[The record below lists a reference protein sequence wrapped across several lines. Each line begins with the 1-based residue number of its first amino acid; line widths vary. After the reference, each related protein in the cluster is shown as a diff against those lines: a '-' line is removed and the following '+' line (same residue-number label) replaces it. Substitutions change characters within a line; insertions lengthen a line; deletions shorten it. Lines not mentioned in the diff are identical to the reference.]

1 MSFEFDK
8 NGNIR
13 NTNELINMIDLNKK
27 EVLFIEFVALV
38 KTISGKNIEEDLS
51 DFRVQLPLLDKV
63 NLLLPNIRY
72 FFIVG
77 NKYGI
82 IKPKEIGDF
91 NTELFCVDVISQHH
105 LADYP
110 FRFVQTD
117 CRVSIESKEDKK
129 HMMPNTWTLKDLCDK
144 WLMRSYGGQDGETVR
159 KWCYEKKNML
169 MIGKTECSKECSN
182 NFGIDYVCADDFL
195 TNN

>member
-1 MSFEFDK
+1 MI
-8 NGNIR
+8 NLIR
-13 NTNELINMIDLNKK
+13 K
-27 EVLFIEFVALV
+27 EVLFIEYGTLV

-51 DFRVQLPLLDKV
+51 DFRVQVPLLDKV

-82 IKPKEIGDF
+82 SNPKEIGDF
-91 NTELFCVDVISQHH
+91 NTELFCVDTISQHH

-159 KWCYEKKNML
+159 K
-169 MIGKTECSKECSN
+169 
-182 NFGIDYVCADDFL
+182 
-195 TNN
+195 